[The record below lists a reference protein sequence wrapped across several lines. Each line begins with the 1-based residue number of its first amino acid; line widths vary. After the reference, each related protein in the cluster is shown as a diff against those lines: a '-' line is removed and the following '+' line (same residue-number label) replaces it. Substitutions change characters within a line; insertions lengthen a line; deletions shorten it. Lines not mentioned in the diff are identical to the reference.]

1 MVNAHE
7 AQLIKNIHIPY
18 ELDNIRYYALEIGSC
33 KKLLEGKMA
42 ESHDDIKQWYNYF
55 LTYAEIELSNA
66 NNRLITYRQ
75 EITEYENIKNE
86 NMHKM

>member
-18 ELDNIRYYALEIGSC
+18 ELDNIRYYALEIGFY

-55 LTYAEIELSNA
+55 LTYAEIELEAA
-66 NNRLITYRQ
+66 NERIK
-75 EITEYENIKNE
+75 EYHQQLDNYDQR
-86 NMHKM
+86 